1 LAKTETAGLQGLGQA
16 LRSWRTAAVT
26 LLSFSSGLPL
36 GLVWIA
42 IPDWMRSV
50 GVDIRVVGLFALTQA
65 PWTFKVCWAPLL
77 ERYSLPWLG
86 RRRGWTALM
95 QVALLVATLGLAGVG
110 HHPEA
115 LWVVGALALAI
126 ACASATQDIAIDA
139 YAVEVLLPKEQG
151 IAVGAR
157 TAVYRAAMYI
167 SGGLSITL
175 AGRYSWPLVNVCLA
189 LCYVP
194 LLWVTWKAPEPVTQ
208 AAAVPSLRAAVWE
221 PLRGVFERPRALEI
235 LAFVC
240 LYKLAD
246 NLAGA
251 LLRPFLIDLGYSEFD
266 RGVGL
271 ATIGLVATLG
281 GTFLGGLLTTV
292 AGLGHSL
299 WIGGFLQI
307 ASNLGYILLADSPPD
322 RALLTGAMAFEN
334 LTQCMGTG
342 AFAVL
347 LLRLTQK
354 RFSAT
359 QYALFSSL
367 FGLPRLWSGP
377 LSGFLVNGMG
387 WKAFFWLTILAGIPG
402 LLLLHRFAPLG
413 MREPTLVESE

>member
-1 LAKTETAGLQGLGQA
+1 
-16 LRSWRTAAVT
+16 
-26 LLSFSSGLPL
+26 
-36 GLVWIA
+36 
-42 IPDWMRSV
+42 
-50 GVDIRVVGLFALTQA
+50 
-65 PWTFKVCWAPLL
+65 
-77 ERYSLPWLG
+77 
-86 RRRGWTALM
+86 
-95 QVALLVATLGLAGVG
+95 
-110 HHPEA
+110 
-115 LWVVGALALAI
+115 VGALALAI

-139 YAVEVLLPKEQG
+139 YAVDVLLPEEQG

-175 AGRYSWPLVNVCLA
+175 AGRYSWPLVNACLA
-189 LCYVP
+189 LCYMP

-208 AAAVPSLRAAVWE
+208 AAAVPSLRDAMWE
-221 PLRGVFERPRALEI
+221 PLRGVFQRPLALEI

-271 ATIGLVATLG
+271 ATIGLAATLG

-299 WIGGFLQI
+299 WIGGLLQL

-322 RALLTGAMAFEN
+322 RALLTAAMAFEN
-334 LTQCMGTG
+334 LTQGLGTG
-342 AFAVL
+342 AFSVL

-377 LSGFLVNGMG
+377 LSGFLVNAMG
-387 WKAFFWLTILAGIPG
+387 WQAFFWLTIVAGIPG

-413 MREPTLVESE
+413 VRELTLAESE

>member
-1 LAKTETAGLQGLGQA
+1 MET
-16 LRSWRTAAVT
+16 
-26 LLSFSSGLPL
+26 
-36 GLVWIA
+36 
-42 IPDWMRSV
+42 
-50 GVDIRVVGLFALTQA
+50 
-65 PWTFKVCWAPLL
+65 
-77 ERYSLPWLG
+77 
-86 RRRGWTALM
+86 
-95 QVALLVATLGLAGVG
+95 
-110 HHPEA
+110 
-115 LWVVGALALAI
+115 LALAI

-139 YAVEVLLPKEQG
+139 YAVEVLLPEEQG

-208 AAAVPSLRAAVWE
+208 ASAVPSLRDAVWE
-221 PLRGVFERPRALEI
+221 PLRGVFQRPRALEI

-307 ASNLGYILLADSPPD
+307 VSNLGYILLADSPPD
-322 RALLTGAMAFEN
+322 RALLTAAMAFEN
-334 LTQCMGTG
+334 LTQGMGTG
-342 AFAVL
+342 AFSVL

-377 LSGFLVNGMG
+377 LSGFLVNAVG
-387 WKAFFWLTILAGIPG
+387 WKTFFWLTIVAGIPG

-413 MREPTLVESE
+413 MREPTLPESA

>member
-1 LAKTETAGLQGLGQA
+1 M
-16 LRSWRTAAVT
+16 RSWRTAAVT

-36 GLVWIA
+36 GVVLIA
-42 IPDWMRSV
+42 IPDWMRSI

-77 ERYSLPWLG
+77 ERYTLPWLG

-95 QVALLVATLGLAGVG
+95 QVALLVATLGLAGIG

-139 YAVEVLLPKEQG
+139 YAVDVLLPSEQG

-175 AGRYSWPLVNVCLA
+175 AGRYSWPMVNLCLA

-194 LLWVTWKAPEPVTQ
+194 LLWVTWKAPEPATQ
-208 AAAVPSLRAAVWE
+208 ASGVPSLRDAVWE
-221 PLRGVFERPRALEI
+221 PLRAVFQRPRALEI

-281 GTFLGGLLTTV
+281 GTFLGGLLTTI

-307 ASNLGYILLADSPPD
+307 VSNLGYILLADSAPD
-322 RALLTGAMAFEN
+322 RALLTTAMAFEN
-334 LTQCMGTG
+334 LTQGLGTG

-377 LSGFLVNGMG
+377 LSGFLVSAMG

-402 LLLLHRFAPLG
+402 LLLLQRFVPLG
-413 MREPTLVESE
+413 VREPTLVESE

>member
-1 LAKTETAGLQGLGQA
+1 
-16 LRSWRTAAVT
+16 
-26 LLSFSSGLPL
+26 
-36 GLVWIA
+36 
-42 IPDWMRSV
+42 
-50 GVDIRVVGLFALTQA
+50 
-65 PWTFKVCWAPLL
+65 
-77 ERYSLPWLG
+77 
-86 RRRGWTALM
+86 
-95 QVALLVATLGLAGVG
+95 
-110 HHPEA
+110 
-115 LWVVGALALAI
+115 
-126 ACASATQDIAIDA
+126 
-139 YAVEVLLPKEQG
+139 
-151 IAVGAR
+151 
-157 TAVYRAAMYI
+157 MYI

-175 AGRYSWPLVNVCLA
+175 AGRYSWPLVNAGLA
-189 LCYVP
+189 LCYMP

-208 AAAVPSLRAAVWE
+208 AAAVHGLRDAVWE
-221 PLRGVFERPRALEI
+221 PLRGVFRRPLALEI

-271 ATIGLVATLG
+271 ATIGLAATLG

-299 WIGGFLQI
+299 WIGGFLQL

-322 RALLTGAMAFEN
+322 RALLTAAMAFEN
-334 LTQCMGTG
+334 LTQGLGTG
-342 AFAVL
+342 AFSVL

-377 LSGFLVNGMG
+377 LSGFLVNAMG
-387 WKAFFWLTILAGIPG
+387 WKAFFWLTMVAGIPG
-402 LLLLHRFAPLG
+402 LLLLQRFAPLG
-413 MREPTLVESE
+413 VREPTLVESE